1 MNQRKSNTNNL
12 INLKTKNKSKT
23 KKSSNIN
30 SNQKLNNSRKKFI
43 NNNKNKKGNNNS
55 RLNSRNNSSLFP
67 NQNNNKKITYNK
79 KPATSTFKPDTDYE
93 YNWLTYKQAIA
104 YDKRSGCTYYGSLLK
119 NKQLI
124 LFTFCSFNDYNSG
137 VVKKFML
144 FLSFALHYTTNALFF
159 TEVTLHQIYE
169 DEGKF
174 NFEYQISKILLSSL
188 ISIAVLRLILQFLVL
203 TYKDILKGKK
213 EPTKQMATNMKR
225 NVLKCMKIKFAI
237 FFILNFILLTLFW
250 YYLTC
255 FNAIY
260 KNTQVYLIEN
270 TCISFAFSLVYP
282 FVINIFPTMFRMCSL
297 HSKKKIIVVC
307 IDYPK

>member
-1 MNQRKSNTNNL
+1 M
-12 INLKTKNKSKT
+12 
-23 KKSSNIN
+23 
-30 SNQKLNNSRKKFI
+30 NNSRKKFI

-79 KPATSTFKPDTDYE
+79 KPATPTFKPDTDYE
-93 YNWLTYKQAIA
+93 YNWLTYKQAIT
-104 YDKRSGCTYYGSLLK
+104 YDKRSGCIYYGSLLK

-188 ISIAVLRLILQFLVL
+188 ISIAVLRLMLQFLVL
-203 TYKDILKGKK
+203 TDKDI
-213 EPTKQMATNMKR
+213 
-225 NVLKCMKIKFAI
+225 
-237 FFILNFILLTLFW
+237 
-250 YYLTC
+250 
-255 FNAIY
+255 
-260 KNTQVYLIEN
+260 
-270 TCISFAFSLVYP
+270 
-282 FVINIFPTMFRMCSL
+282 
-297 HSKKKIIVVC
+297 
-307 IDYPK
+307 